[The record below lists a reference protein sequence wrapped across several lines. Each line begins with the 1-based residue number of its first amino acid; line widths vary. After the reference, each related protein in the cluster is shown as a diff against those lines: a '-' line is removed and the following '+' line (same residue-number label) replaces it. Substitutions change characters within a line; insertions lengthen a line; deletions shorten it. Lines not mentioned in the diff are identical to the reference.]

1 MNLVKHA
8 KSNALIEWSIR
19 FTNQNVIN
27 GHFFKKCVDIAI
39 TNLLLILH
47 TLLKHFTFYNVLAN
61 RGLLQTLL
69 KLIMQREN
77 GKKANFTK
85 DSN

>member
-1 MNLVKHA
+1 MSLMA
-8 KSNALIEWSIR
+8 I
-19 FTNQNVIN
+19 
-27 GHFFKKCVDIAI
+27 FFKKCVDIAI